1 MTLGSFHGLRVLALE
16 NRRAT
21 EIAKLIR
28 TYGGE
33 PTVAS
38 AMREVP
44 LESNIEALAFGNR
57 LLHGDF
63 DLVIFM
69 TGVGVRRLI
78 DILSSRYDRT
88 RLMESLRSVKI
99 ATRGP
104 KSSAAVRELGLP
116 ISVTAPEPCTWR
128 EMVHALDGAFGP
140 SLEGLRVA
148 VQEYGE
154 SNSEFL
160 EALSEHHVECTR
172 VPVYQWALPD
182 DLEPLRHSVRSI
194 AGGMV
199 DVVVFLTA
207 IQATHLF
214 RVAEQMDAAEALRA
228 GLRQTLVLSIGPS
241 TTEELSRHGVEPDFE
256 PSHPKMGFL
265 MNEASECA
273 TRLLEKKRSVARVAA
288 PVAASLPEGSV
299 GTTPSASLGTVL
311 RVSGDS
317 RAAHP
322 PEVRQL
328 TAIRH
333 VHDIG
338 RRMATSDPLHA
349 VLNQVVS
356 FIETLLRC
364 DSCFIYVLEEKQL
377 VLRASKNPHP
387 DVIDHL
393 GLRLGQGITG
403 WVAEHREPVVIDS
416 GALRDPR
423 FESFNDL
430 PEDTFEAF
438 LSVPLLARGGLV
450 GVINVQHRQPH
461 HYTPWEV
468 QTVST
473 LGFLVGAEIQMA
485 RLESEN
491 NTLSDQLESRKLVE
505 RAKGLL
511 QRDHNIEEEEA
522 YRMMQRE
529 SRQRRKSMREIAEA
543 IILSDELRRVATA
556 RES

>member
-1 MTLGSFHGLRVLALE
+1 MRVLALE
-16 NRRAT
+16 SRRAV

-33 PTVAS
+33 PTVAA

-44 LESNIEALAFGNR
+44 LESNHEALAFGQR

-69 TGVGVRRLI
+69 TGVGVRRLM
-78 DILSSRYDRT
+78 DIVSSRYDRAQVV
-88 RLMESLRSVKI
+88 ESLRSVKI

-104 KSSAAVRELGLP
+104 KSSAAVREMGLP
-116 ISVTAPEPCTWR
+116 IAVTAPEPCTWR
-128 EMVHALDGAFGP
+128 EVVHALDTAFGP
-140 SLEGLRVA
+140 SLEGLRIA

-154 SNSEFL
+154 TNQEL
-160 EALSEHHVECTR
+160 LDALSEHHVEWTR

-182 DLEPLRHSVRSI
+182 DLEPLRSGVRSVA
-194 AGGMV
+194 AGIV
-199 DVVVFLTA
+199 DAIVFLTA
-207 IQATHLF
+207 IQVTHLF
-214 RVAEQMDAAEALRA
+214 RVAEQMGAVEALRA
-228 GLRQTLVLSIGPS
+228 GMRETLVLSIGPS
-241 TTEELSRHGVEPDFE
+241 TTEELARHGVVPDFE

-265 MNEASECA
+265 MNEASKCA
-273 TRLLEKKRSVARVAA
+273 PRLLEEKRGAVRASLLTADRGSDAKVAA
-288 PVAASLPEGSV
+288 AAV
-299 GTTPSASLGTVL
+299 QATPGMLA
-311 RVSGDS
+311 
-317 RAAHP
+317 RAAAENGRMADPRETQH
-322 PEVRQL
+322 L

-356 FIETLLRC
+356 FIETVLRC
-364 DSCFIYVLEEKQL
+364 DSCFIYVFEENQL

-393 GLRLGQGITG
+393 GLKLGQGITG
-403 WVAEHREPVVIDS
+403 WVAEHQEPVVIDS

-423 FESFNDL
+423 FESFTDL
-430 PEDTFEAF
+430 FEDSFEAF
-438 LSVPLLARGGLV
+438 LSVPLLARGRLV

-473 LGFLVGAEIQMA
+473 LGFLVGAEIEMA
-485 RLESEN
+485 RLESQN
-491 NTLSDQLESRKLVE
+491 NALSDQLESRKLIE

-511 QRDHNIEEEEA
+511 QRDHGIGEEDA
-522 YRMMQRE
+522 YRMMQKE

-543 IILSDELRRVATA
+543 VILSDELRRAATTKP
-556 RES
+556 S